1 MTVEEIRNMKTESKI
16 SIWKNGK
23 KEYVAEV
30 IENCGCGFDYLIR
43 VNPEYKDSL
52 VLFNKCLEICN
63 IAIAGMNDNFI
74 EESIKRG
81 YVLNHE
87 NVALII
93 DKII

>member
-16 SIWKNGK
+16 SIWKNGR

-30 IENCGCGFDYLIR
+30 VENCGCGFDYLIR
-43 VNPEYKDSL
+43 VNPDYKDSL
-52 VLFNKCLEICN
+52 ALFNKCLEICN
-63 IAIAGMNDNFI
+63 IAIAGMNENFI

-87 NVALII
+87 NIAVVL